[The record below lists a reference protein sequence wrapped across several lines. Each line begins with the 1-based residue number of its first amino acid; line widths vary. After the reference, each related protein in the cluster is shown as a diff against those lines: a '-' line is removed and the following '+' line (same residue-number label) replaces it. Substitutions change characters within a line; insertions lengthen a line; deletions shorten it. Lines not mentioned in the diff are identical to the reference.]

1 MISKATQAVL
11 LMTARFPGSGGDGN
25 AKPLSLTEWNRF
37 AKWLKSEEMTPEQ
50 LMTGAVT
57 ELLRDWRDKSITME
71 RLESLLERGV
81 TLALSLEK
89 WERSG
94 FWIVTRSDPDYPESL
109 KNRLKEHSPVL
120 FFGCGDRSLI
130 SAGGLAVVG
139 SRNADAKNISYSAL
153 LGARVAEIGRSVI
166 SGGARGVDEA
176 AMFGS
181 LLNGGTAIGVLADG
195 LMSACLSEK
204 YREYLIGR
212 KLALISPYNPEAGF
226 HSGNAMQRNKYI
238 YCLSNAAVVVHSH
251 HEKGGT
257 LNGALEN
264 LEKRWV
270 KLWVR
275 HANGAAPGN
284 ARLAEQGASWLP
296 KRIEEIDFSDLF
308 AVEDTDNTEAVSYE
322 MFVEKLQVLCDS
334 EPLGLKELT
343 EAVQV
348 DRKQLNCWLTQA
360 VSENRIEK
368 LKKPVR
374 YLRTNPEVASYEVF
388 LEKFKTLYS
397 TEPCTPGELTDA
409 LQISKTCLTPWLKQA
424 VSENKIEKLKKPVRY
439 RWNNRKIQGEL
450 YRQ

>member
-1 MISKATQAVL
+1 MISKATQVVL
-11 LMTARFPGSGGDGN
+11 LMTARFPGGGGEGK

-37 AKWLKSEEMTPEQ
+37 AKWLKSKELTPEQ
-50 LMTGAVT
+50 LLAGAAAD
-57 ELLRDWRDKSITME
+57 LIGDWWDKSITGE

-81 TLALSLEK
+81 ALALFLEK

-94 FWIVTRSDPDYPESL
+94 LWVVTRSDPDYPESL
-109 KNRLKEHSPVL
+109 KNRLKGHSPVL
-120 FFGCGDRSLI
+120 FFGCGDRSLLN
-130 SAGGLAVVG
+130 AGGLAVVG

-153 LGARVAEIGRSVI
+153 LGAGAAESGFCVI

-181 LLNGGTAIGVLADG
+181 LLNGGTAVGVLADG
-195 LMSACLSEK
+195 LMNACLSEK
-204 YREYLIGR
+204 YREYLLGR

-226 HSGNAMQRNKYI
+226 HGGNAMRRNKYI

-275 HANGAAPGN
+275 RGGAATGN
-284 ARLAEQGASWLP
+284 ARLAERGASWLP
-296 KRIEEIDFSDLF
+296 KQIGEIDFSDLF
-308 AVEDTDNTEAVSYE
+308 AEDTRNAETVSYE
-322 MFVEKLQVLCDS
+322 TFVEKLRVLSDS
-334 EPLGLKELT
+334 QPLGFRELT

-348 DRKQLNCWLTQA
+348 DRKQLNCWLKRA

-368 LKKPVR
+368 LDRPVR
-374 YLRTNPEVASYEVF
+374 YLRVNPEVASYEAF
-388 LEKFKTLYS
+388 LEKIETLCGI
-397 TEPCTPGELTDA
+397 EPRPPGELMEA
-409 LQISKTCLTPWLKQA
+409 VGISKRRLTPWLKRA
-424 VSENKIEKLKKPVRY
+424 VSENKMEKLDRPVRY
-439 RWNNRKIQGEL
+439 RWNDRKTQGEL
-450 YRQ
+450 YPR